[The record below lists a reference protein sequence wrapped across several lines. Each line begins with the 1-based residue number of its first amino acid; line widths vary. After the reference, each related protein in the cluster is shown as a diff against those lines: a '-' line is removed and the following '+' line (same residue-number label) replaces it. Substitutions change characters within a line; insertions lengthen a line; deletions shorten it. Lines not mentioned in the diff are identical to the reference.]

1 MNVQGP
7 SPDQSGDGPF
17 FIPRSRV
24 VAEAGMAVALAAVLK
39 ALPAPRMVAGGS
51 ITLGCL
57 APLWAFSARH
67 GWRRGAMV
75 GACFGAIDLML
86 NPAIV
91 HWAQA
96 LLDYPLAFAT
106 AGLVGLP
113 GLPLPAGVALSAAAR
128 YAVHVLSGV
137 VFFAA
142 NAPAGT
148 PALAFSA
155 VYNLYVFPDALVAG
169 ALLAAIARR
178 LPPLAAEMTKTRS
191 ARE

>member
-1 MNVQGP
+1 
-7 SPDQSGDGPF
+7 
-17 FIPRSRV
+17 V

-39 ALPAPRMVAGGS
+39 MLPAPRLVAGGS
-51 ITLGCL
+51 VTPGCL

-67 GWRRGAMV
+67 GWRRGVMV

-91 HWAQA
+91 HWAQV

-106 AGLVGLP
+106 VGLVGLP
-113 GLPLPAGVALSAAAR
+113 GLPLPARVALSAVAR
-128 YAVHVLSGV
+128 YAIHVASGV

-142 NAPAGT
+142 NAPADT

-155 VYNLYVFPDALVAG
+155 VYNLYVFPDALVA
-169 ALLAAIARR
+169 AVLLAAIARR
-178 LPPLAAEMTKTRS
+178 LPVTALDKTKTRR
-191 ARE
+191 ALE